1 MTGCRAFSRRFVK
14 SFPVLS
20 AGFEIETEMTVH
32 ALDKT
37 LLSAKYRSATAT
49 AWRQR
54 FKAQHLFRRFKVLI
68 TIFRLFREYKPLQF
82 FGLFALILALFAAV
96 LFLPVL
102 IYYFRTGLVPRFPTL
117 IVSCF
122 SAVCALLSFSC
133 GLILDP
139 SG

>member
-1 MTGCRAFSRRFVK
+1 M
-14 SFPVLS
+14 
-20 AGFEIETEMTVH
+20 
-32 ALDKT
+32 
-37 LLSAKYRSATAT
+37 
-49 AWRQR
+49 
-54 FKAQHLFRRFKVLI
+54 LI

-133 GLILDP
+133 GLILD
-139 SG
+139 SIRVKHRQLFELYLHLQEKGKKDEG